1 MLVSNIDVHHNTF
14 VLRMGRAYWRFWG
27 RAEVFLCLCWKQ
39 LFKVLLVLCLR
50 KNHLPVWDA
59 RVSRR
64 YLFTH
69 CKWVRAV
76 IILNI
81 DLLDGFHFQWLGTF
95 PITCVGKTG
104 PGPLCN
110 SCVKSKKPQGTMT
123 YTTGIRIRYENFNS
137 HLCSIVVDFSSVMIW
152 RSLILRRQVTH
163 LWTWLYSSMSDWWMY
178 GHDKEGYLLM
188 LFRKYV
194 EIGGALY
201 YIIKILSWLTI
212 LLFVL
217 LSYRMNKYLRN
228 FDNILTIHYN

>member
-1 MLVSNIDVHHNTF
+1 MQGWAGVI
-14 VLRMGRAYWRFWG
+14 Y
-27 RAEVFLCLCWKQ
+27 
-39 LFKVLLVLCLR
+39 LLI
-50 KNHLPVWDA
+50 A
-59 RVSRR
+59 
-64 YLFTH
+64 
-69 CKWVRAV
+69 KWVRAV
-76 IILNI
+76 IILNV

-188 LFRKYV
+188 LFIKYV
-194 EIGGALY
+194 EIGGVLY